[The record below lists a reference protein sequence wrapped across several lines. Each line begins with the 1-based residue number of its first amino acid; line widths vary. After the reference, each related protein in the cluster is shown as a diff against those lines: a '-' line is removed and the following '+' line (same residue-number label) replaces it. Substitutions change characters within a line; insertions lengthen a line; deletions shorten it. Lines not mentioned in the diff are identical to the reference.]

1 MYQQNNNM
9 FLLHIMWVFVVFS
22 VVTWGQTILNTI
34 EINPDLIFWA
44 DYDNMVVGD
53 TQLSGKNCGANK
65 IYNTLTFLCTSCPT
79 LSGQMVD
86 TSVQDKLGNYLQCTC
101 TTGYQ
106 KSYVDCS
113 TDQSGNCNGIVCTL
127 CPEPNVAF
135 SDGKGCAR
143 CLGSSTYSS
152 TLNDCSCPIGQ
163 ALVEMDKLGNKAN
176 KTCLACPLGSQVI
189 STSLS
194 IAGQAYTV
202 SRYTCQSC
210 PDPLM
215 TMSSSLQCS
224 CPTGYTMVGVA
235 SYGTQSCV
243 LTTTATPYLT
253 LYGNAQNVK
262 YFAASGSSSGAAAG
276 TTLVSTVMQHY
287 FVKAAAGCAAYAGA
301 ATGSNQAC
309 ETLANLCALQ
319 VTSRWISCITAI
331 SRP

>member
-1 MYQQNNNM
+1 MCQSAV
-9 FLLHIMWVFVVFS
+9 FLTYVMWVFLLYS
-22 VVTWGQTILNTI
+22 VVTWGQTIFNTI
-34 EINPDLIFWA
+34 EINPDLIYWA

-53 TQLSGKNCGANK
+53 TQLSGKTCGADK
-65 IYNTLTFLCTSCPT
+65 IYNPITFLCSSCPS
-79 LSGQMVD
+79 LSGMMVD
-86 TSVQDKLGNYLQCTC
+86 KSVKDKLGNYLQCTC

-106 KSYVDCS
+106 KSIVDCS
-113 TDQSGNCNGIVCTL
+113 ADQSGNCIGIGCTL
-127 CPEPNVAF
+127 CPQPNVAF

-143 CLGSSTYSS
+143 CIGTSSYSS
-152 TLNDCSCPIGQ
+152 TLNDCSCPFGQ
-163 ALVEMDKLGNKAN
+163 ALVEMDVLGNKAN
-176 KTCLACPLGSQVI
+176 KTCHACPSGSQVI
-189 STSLS
+189 SSAVS
-194 IAGQAYTV
+194 IAGQTYTP

-262 YFAASGSSSGAAAG
+262 YYALSGSSTSGAAAG

-287 FVKAAAGCAAYAGA
+287 FVKAAAGCAAYAGS

-309 ETLANLCALQ
+309 EALANLCVLQ
-319 VTSRWISCITAI
+319 VTTCPAVYTLYTYK
-331 SRP
+331 